1 MNGHL
6 EVCRLL
12 IECQADVNA
21 ATERTEFEH
30 VYINNDVGYGIL
42 HTCAFEHEGGIVVLF
57 LTL

>member
-12 IECQADVNA
+12 VESQADVNVS
-21 ATERTEFEH
+21 TERTEFEH
-30 VYINNDVGYGIL
+30 VYINNDVQYVIL
-42 HTCAFEHEGGIVVLF
+42 HTCAFEHEGGILVLF